1 MVVFEARNM
10 AKILVA
16 ERAPNVRQFI
26 AAVLGED
33 GHTLI
38 EATNG
43 NQALQKAAQE
53 LPELIIVDYALPT
66 TTGLDVLGKLKD
78 NPDTQPIPV
87 IMMSESSR
95 GESTALS
102 YGAINYLIKPLEIA
116 SFAST
121 IRFALRD
128 AESLAALPDGSGVG
142 SGRRLSSVIPTGFA
156 QLDQMFRGGIPVG
169 TLTLIDGS
177 PSTGKSV
184 LCQQI
189 TRQALRVGQGVAYF
203 SSDHSSEELVAQ
215 MASMDMD
222 PSRYLRNNW
231 FRMARLEAP
240 AEGTDPANV
249 SKELVDRVSGVPAEN
264 PVIIIDSVTNIV
276 RQLSPTLMVGAF
288 SGLDQLARDGR
299 TVLVVARSY
308 IFDKNVLA
316 RLHALCHTHMTFTE
330 ETLGARTVKS
340 VEVTKMRNV
349 DVRTNNVLN
358 FDVQQGVGIQH
369 IPGGRIRV

>member
-1 MVVFEARNM
+1 M
-10 AKILVA
+10 
-16 ERAPNVRQFI
+16 
-26 AAVLGED
+26 
-33 GHTLI
+33 
-38 EATNG
+38 
-43 NQALQKAAQE
+43 
-53 LPELIIVDYALPT
+53 
-66 TTGLDVLGKLKD
+66 
-78 NPDTQPIPV
+78 
-87 IMMSESSR
+87 
-95 GESTALS
+95 
-102 YGAINYLIKPLEIA
+102 
-116 SFAST
+116 
-121 IRFALRD
+121 
-128 AESLAALPDGSGVG
+128 
-142 SGRRLSSVIPTGFA
+142 
-156 QLDQMFRGGIPVG
+156 
-169 TLTLIDGS
+169 
-177 PSTGKSV
+177 
-184 LCQQI
+184 
-189 TRQALRVGQGVAYF
+189 AYF

-222 PSRYLRNNW
+222 PSRYLRNNR

>member
-1 MVVFEARNM
+1 M
-10 AKILVA
+10 AKLLVA
-16 ERAPNVRQFI
+16 ERAPNVRRFI
-26 AAVLGED
+26 SAVLEED

-43 NQALQKAAQE
+43 KQALQKAGQE
-53 LPELIIVDYALPT
+53 LPELIIVDYDLPT
-66 TTGLDVLGKLKD
+66 TAGLDLLGKLKE
-78 NPDTQPIPV
+78 NPETQPIPV

-102 YGAINYLIKPLEIA
+102 YGAINYLIKPLQPA
-116 SFAST
+116 SFKST

-128 AESLAALPDGSGVG
+128 AEASVASSGDAADQAG
-142 SGRRLSSVIPTGFA
+142 GRRLSRVISTGFA
-156 QLDQMFRGGIPVG
+156 QLDQMLRGGVPVG

-203 SSDHSSEELVAQ
+203 TSDHSSEELVMQ
-215 MASMDMD
+215 MASLDMD
-222 PSRYLRNNW
+222 PSRYLRNNR
-231 FRMARLEAP
+231 FRIARLEAP
-240 AEGTDPANV
+240 AEGTDPATM
-249 SKELVDRVSGVPAEN
+249 SKELVGRVSGVPAEN

-276 RQLSPTLMVGAF
+276 RHLSPTLMVGAF
-288 SGLDQLARDGR
+288 SGLDQLTKDGR
-299 TVLVVARSY
+299 TVLVVSRSY
-308 IFDKNVLA
+308 VFDKNVMA

-330 ETLGARTVKS
+330 EILGARTVKS

-358 FDVQQGVGIQH
+358 FDVEQGVGIQH